1 LTLDLL
7 ASESK
12 VDTELELGD
21 FQNTILVRTVKKK
34 EKKKRHLNMTTVMHE
49 QDKG

>member
-1 LTLDLL
+1 LTIDLL

-21 FQNTILVRTVKKK
+21 FQNTILLRTVKKK
-34 EKKKRHLNMTTVMHE
+34 KRKKDIKP
-49 QDKG
+49 